1 MVRLPQAR
9 SVRSYVHSSGA
20 GKRSASPAMCAL
32 AIAAALTGGCSS
44 AGNTEPPG
52 SGGSQGSS
60 SGGQTGSGGSSSGSG
75 GTTTSGSGGTAA
87 SGGKTGGMTGGSGGG
102 SSGAGGA
109 VASTGGSSGAASGG
123 STGMTGSGGKQGGS
137 GGSGTAGA
145 GPATGGSTGGAGKSG
160 SGGAPGTA
168 GSSGTGNTT
177 GGGNVY
183 NPNFVEFYGSDC
195 PAVTPADVM
204 VSGQLPN
211 LFTKLDGTTMSK
223 KSDWK
228 CRRAEMKAV
237 VEKYIHGPK
246 PPAPDMVTGSV
257 SASAI
262 KVHAVQGSKSID
274 FSVSVTMPSGAT
286 GPVPIIIGLGGS
298 SLQSSIVSGEGVAQ
312 GNYDHQGMMSESSKT
327 GLFTTLYGTSTGA
340 SAQIGWA
347 WGFSRI
353 IDVLVSEKAAGR
365 NNIIDPTAVG
375 VTGCSRNGK
384 GAFTVGAFDE
394 RIALGIPQ
402 ESGTGGVSAFRIVN
416 TNPKGPNGMTAQ
428 SLSNAVSTAGGWFS
442 SAFESTYIN
451 KVDTIPGD
459 THSLAAM
466 HAPRGLLVL
475 DNSRIGELCAPC
487 QHAATAAAQVVY
499 QALGIGMNVAY
510 SGGNPSDPQDHCSF
524 YPDTQGDPLKAAI
537 RAHLT
542 KTMPPAGKINPQPAG
557 TADLTKWVPW
567 SATAPTLTDD
577 VSWAS
582 PPLTKQ

>member
-1 MVRLPQAR
+1 MVRLPGAR
-9 SVRSYVHSSGA
+9 HVQSYVLSSGV
-20 GKRSASPAMCAL
+20 GRRSASPAMCAL
-32 AIAAALTGGCSS
+32 AIAAALTAACGGGSS
-44 AGNTEPPG
+44 AEPPG

-60 SGGQTGSGGSSSGSG
+60 SGGKTGSGGSSASSGGTTGSSSGGKTGSGGASSTGSG
-75 GTTTSGSGGTAA
+75 GTTAA
-87 SGGKTGGMTGGSGGG
+87 
-102 SSGAGGA
+102 
-109 VASTGGSSGAASGG
+109 TGGSSGTASGG
-123 STGMTGSGGKQGGS
+123 STGTSSGGKTGS
-137 GGSGTAGA
+137 GGSGTAGS
-145 GPATGGSTGGAGKSG
+145 GSG
-160 SGGAPGTA
+160 SGGSTPAGGSSGSGASTGTA
-168 GSSGTGNTT
+168 GNSGSGNSS

-183 NPNFVEFYGSDC
+183 NPKFVEFYGSDC
-195 PAVTPADVM
+195 PAAVPKDVM
-204 VSGQLPN
+204 ISGQLPN
-211 LFTKLDGTTMSK
+211 LFTNIDGSTMAK

-228 CRRAEMKAV
+228 CRRAELKAI
-237 VEKYIHGPK
+237 VEKYIHGAK

-257 SASAI
+257 SATAI

-274 FSVSVTMPSGAT
+274 FSVPVTMPSGKT
-286 GPVPIIIGLGGS
+286 GPIPIIIGLGGS
-298 SLQSSIVSGEGVAQ
+298 SLQASIVSAEGVAT
-312 GNYDHQGMMSESSKT
+312 GNYDHQGMMSESSRS
-327 GLFTTLYGTSTGA
+327 GLFTTLYGTSTGV

-375 VTGCSRNGK
+375 VTGCSRDGK

-416 TNPKGPNGMTAQ
+416 TQPKGPNGMPAQ
-428 SLSNAVSTAGGWFS
+428 SLSNAVSTAVGWFGS
-442 SAFESTYIN
+442 DFESMYVS
-451 KVDTIPGD
+451 KADTIPGD

-499 QALGIGMNVAY
+499 QALGIGKNVTY
-510 SGGNPSDPQDHCSF
+510 NGGNPSDPQDHCSF
-524 YPDTQGDPLKAAI
+524 YPTTQGPPLQAAI

-542 KTMPPAGKINPQPAG
+542 KTMPPAGTISPQPAG

-567 SATAPTLTDD
+567 STMAPTLVDD

-582 PPLTKQ
+582 PPLTSQ